1 MSWFLQSC
9 DRSNLIGG
17 KVKTELKAKF
27 LQHIANKRKE
37 NGFTMIELL
46 IVIIIAGVLFSI
58 ALPSFLNQANKA
70 KESEAKA
77 YIGSMNKAH
86 QAYFV
91 ENTRFTTNI
100 EALGIGVT
108 TTPTNNYQYRA
119 YTNAKTKNILSAGE
133 SQSPSALNSYGGTV
147 FVVDAEKNSTIQS
160 ILCQTTSPGANTLQH
175 DHTDCSQGSMKPMG
189 GS

>member
-1 MSWFLQSC
+1 M
-9 DRSNLIGG
+9 
-17 KVKTELKAKF
+17 KTEFKAKF
-27 LQHIANKRKE
+27 LQHIAKKRKE

-46 IVIIIAGVLFSI
+46 IVIIIVGVLFGV
-58 ALPSFLNQANKA
+58 ALPSFMNQANKA
-70 KESEAKA
+70 KESEAKT

-91 ENTRFTTNI
+91 ENTTFTTNI
-100 EALGIGVT
+100 EALGIGIT

-119 YTNAKTKNILSAGE
+119 SSNAETKNILSEGE

-147 FVVDAEKNSTIQS
+147 FVVDAEDNSTIQS
-160 ILCQTTSPGANTLQH
+160 ILCETTSPGANTLKH
-175 DHTDCSQGSMKPMG
+175 DHTNCSQGSMKPIG

>member
-1 MSWFLQSC
+1 M
-9 DRSNLIGG
+9 
-17 KVKTELKAKF
+17 KTELKAKF

-46 IVIIIAGVLFSI
+46 IVIIITGVLFSI

-70 KESEAKA
+70 KESEAKT
-77 YIGSMNKAH
+77 YIGSINKAH

-100 EALGIGVT
+100 EALGIGIT
-108 TTPTNNYQYRA
+108 TAPTNNYQYGA
-119 YTNAKTKNILSAGE
+119 YSNAKNKNVLSEGE

>member
-1 MSWFLQSC
+1 M
-9 DRSNLIGG
+9 
-17 KVKTELKAKF
+17 KTELKAKF
-27 LQHIANKRKE
+27 LQHIAKKRKE

-46 IVIIIAGVLFSI
+46 IVIIIVGVLFGI
-58 ALPSFLNQANKA
+58 ALPSFMNQANKA

-100 EALGIGVT
+100 EALGIGIT
-108 TTPTNNYQYRA
+108 TAPANNSYQYRA
-119 YTNAKTKNILSAGE
+119 YSNAEQKNVLSAGE
-133 SQSPSALNSYGGTV
+133 SQNTNMLNSYGGSV
-147 FVVDAEKNSTIQS
+147 FVVDAGDNSTLRS
-160 ILCQTTSPGANTLQH
+160 ILCETTSPGENTLQH
-175 DHTDCSQGSMKPMG
+175 DHTDCSQGSMKPIG